1 MSKILRYHFEL
12 SILYSFKFEKNHI
25 KMKKIFSLFI
35 MGLFLMS
42 LTPNPKIESIKIG
55 AKAPLTD
62 YNMREVSGNEFS
74 LNDLKQKNGLLVI
87 FSCNTCP
94 FVIGNKSMDGWENRY
109 NDLYEFCKKQ
119 EIGMVLVNS
128 NEAKRNM
135 GDSYADMQKHSS
147 NEKYD
152 SPYLLDKNHQLADAF
167 GASTTPHVFLLNNT
181 MNLVYKG
188 AIDDNC
194 GSKKEVKEEWLKDA
208 LESLAKGEEI
218 KNPETRNTGCSI
230 KRI

>member
-1 MSKILRYHFEL
+1 MSKILRYHFGL
-12 SILYSFKFEKNHI
+12 SILYSFKFVKNYI

-62 YNMREVSGNEFS
+62 YNMREVTGNEFS

-119 EIGMVLVNS
+119 EIGKAL
-128 NEAKRNM
+128 A
-135 GDSYADMQKHSS
+135 A
-147 NEKYD
+147 
-152 SPYLLDKNHQLADAF
+152 SP
-167 GASTTPHVFLLNNT
+167 G
-181 MNLVYKG
+181 KG
-188 AIDDNC
+188 AFDRT
-194 GSKKEVKEEWLKDA
+194 
-208 LESLAKGEEI
+208 GEEYI
-218 KNPETRNTGCSI
+218 NQLSDT
-230 KRI
+230 